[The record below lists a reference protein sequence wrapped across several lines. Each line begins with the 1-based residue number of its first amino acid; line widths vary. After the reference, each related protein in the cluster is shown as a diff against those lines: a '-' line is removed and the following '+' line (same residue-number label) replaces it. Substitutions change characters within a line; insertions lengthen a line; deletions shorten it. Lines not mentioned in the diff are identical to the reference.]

1 MAQTLSPTE
10 NRPFFDRSPLDQA
23 NRGSDY
29 DPDNAGR
36 RPPYASTEG
45 NGRQPDRSNADD
57 DEAPRRKKARYS
69 SRPQRFSLYP
79 KMTSQVGNGLSG
91 LPSACEMTPQARTV
105 VHDFM
110 CRVAD
115 STGYPTLAKLATS
128 ASAKKLWFQYML
140 VDEAYFHCFVALSEA
155 CVDLALGKKRE
166 SCSSEYRHHLATAL
180 RLINSNLSSHEAVS
194 DTNIAGV
201 IALCDVSLI
210 RANLCQAKA
219 YFEGLCRMIKV
230 RGGTGQLQG
239 NPALLQK
246 AQSIDIDLALL
257 GWCPAQLSKSAK
269 ELDQIVPIVSVLEV
283 TSPLVNAVRNT
294 DQDVFKAAQDVM
306 KMSRIF
312 NSSVASRKLSAD
324 AFHDIVIS
332 LCYRLLGI
340 GAISGASKLSNPVAR
355 AAHLGLIAFM
365 TTFLPHLSHGRD
377 QMYHVLARKYKA
389 ALSNAA
395 FRKSIDP
402 ATHLWLL
409 MVAGLSVLEDGELK
423 EWLAPRMSEVLDQ
436 FGMDEWSFARRLMG
450 KYPWVNSVHD
460 TPGAAVW
467 QKCFPTSTIQ
477 NN

>member
-1 MAQTLSPTE
+1 MLAAAAVTVQPILVQLSP
-10 NRPFFDRSPLDQA
+10 
-23 NRGSDY
+23 
-29 DPDNAGR
+29 
-36 RPPYASTEG
+36 
-45 NGRQPDRSNADD
+45 RQPS
-57 DEAPRRKKARYS
+57 APH
-69 SRPQRFSLYP
+69 RPKSIA
-79 KMTSQVGNGLSG
+79 N
-91 LPSACEMTPQARTV
+91 PQYHRAV
-105 VHDFM
+105 M
-110 CRVAD
+110 CRVTD

-201 IALCDVSLI
+201 IALCDVGLI
-210 RANLCQAKA
+210 RANLCQARA

-269 ELDQIVPIVSVLEV
+269 ELDQIVPIFSVLEV

-312 NSSVASRKLSAD
+312 NSSVASRKLGAD

-377 QMYHVLARKYKA
+377 QMYHVLSRKYKA

-409 MVAGLSVLEDGELK
+409 MVAGLSVLEDGEFS
-423 EWLAPRMSEVLDQ
+423 EWLAPRISEVLDQ

-467 QKCFPTSTIQ
+467 QKCFPTSTAQ